1 MIIQIVRYKSG
12 LSHEEVAELFE
23 VRESR
28 YREVPG
34 LIQKYYLHY
43 GETREHGGVYVW
55 DSLESL
61 QKWRETNL
69 AESLEE
75 TYKVERPPHQE
86 LADVMLVLRTE
97 ESSN

>member
-1 MIIQIVRYKSG
+1 
-12 LSHEEVAELFE
+12 
-23 VRESR
+23 
-28 YREVPG
+28 
-34 LIQKYYLHY
+34 
-43 GETREHGGVYVW
+43 VYVW

-86 LADVMLVLRTE
+86 LADVMLVLRSD
-97 ESSN
+97 ESSD